1 LNSEEQSARGST
13 ALRPQMEKETRGSAV
28 EGPDEREE
36 ANREAVGRS
45 MTFTANRKNQ
55 AGNTPA
61 TRRPYPSAV
70 DCTEMADD
78 YCCQDASRAAQGSS
92 PAAFCAFAH
101 RRPSNHRPK
110 ISCQHVR
117 VPSFHSSRAFCQVK
131 SKRNSKFEAEKYANY
146 SAHVKLK
153 SVQN

>member
-1 LNSEEQSARGST
+1 
-13 ALRPQMEKETRGSAV
+13 MEKETRGSAV

-78 YCCQDASRAAQGSS
+78 YCCQDASQTVSPRLISGSILPFCSPPAIESSAKDFMPTCPSPKFSFLQGLLSS
-92 PAAFCAFAH
+92 KKQEIF
-101 RRPSNHRPK
+101 K
-110 ISCQHVR
+110 V
-117 VPSFHSSRAFCQVK
+117 
-131 SKRNSKFEAEKYANY
+131 
-146 SAHVKLK
+146 
-153 SVQN
+153 